1 MKHHHARGPE
11 ETVCDLPPVVP
22 AEPREWDAA
31 NMPAGSRNA
40 RPRASRRRKPVGAA
54 GTQATPSP
62 GGSTN
67 ARRRPNPRQN
77 HCGYPPPL
85 NQLPWG
91 LAKDQFGSQRAD
103 FIGVMGALI
112 VRSAKDQFRAYPI
125 DSTRLSGTLPL
136 PSRKTSPSLGH
147 TEPAGNHATGVSPTR
162 PAMGTPARPPAA
174 PAAAPDGV
182 AG

>member
-1 MKHHHARGPE
+1 MPEARKRP
-11 ETVCDLPPVVP
+11 CAICRRWFRP
-22 AEPREWDAA
+22 
-31 NMPAGSRNA
+31 NA
-40 RPRASRRRKPVGAA
+40 RVGDRQHACGKPGCQISRRQK
-54 GTQATPSP
+54 TQASW
-62 GGSTN
+62 
-67 ARRRPNPRQN
+67 RRRNP
-77 HCGYPPPL
+77 GYAIAWRIDQRATQTQSPPEPLRLPPPL

>member
-1 MKHHHARGPE
+1 MPEARKRP
-11 ETVCDLPPVVP
+11 CAICRRWFRP
-22 AEPREWDAA
+22 
-31 NMPAGSRNA
+31 NA
-40 RPRASRRRKPVGAA
+40 RVGDRQHACGKPGCQISRRQK
-54 GTQATPSP
+54 TQASW
-62 GGSTN
+62 
-67 ARRRPNPRQN
+67 RRRNP
-77 HCGYPPPL
+77 GYAIAWRIDQRATQTQSPPEPLRLPPPL

-112 VRSAKDQFRAYPI
+112 VRSAKDQFRAYPV

-162 PAMGTPARPPAA
+162 PAMGTPASPPAA